1 MPTRRDILAL
11 SESDLAALVADMRLP
26 RFRAT
31 QLWEWLWVHRAASFD
46 EMTNLPKSLRANL
59 AAAYRI
65 PRPMIAIGQESADG
79 TRKYLV
85 SLDDAPTAEPPASA
99 AAPDTAGTPAPPA
112 ADPEPPE
119 PTHVETV
126 AIPSA
131 GGSRLTVCVSTQA
144 GCQMGCTFCA
154 TGRAGFER
162 NLAAHEIYAQVALAA
177 EDFGAR
183 VTNIVCMG
191 QGEPFANYNA
201 TIAAM
206 RLANDP
212 RLTGIGARHITISTC
227 GITSGIRRLA
237 AEPEQFTLAVSLHSA
252 IQETRDALMP
262 GARSW
267 PLDSLRTA
275 LTDYATATR
284 RRPSLEYALID
295 GRNDDD
301 AHLEALCAWCSGML
315 CHVNL
320 ITLNPLD
327 GDATAGAEPMRPS
340 PHLEKFRRTLE
351 SRGIETSVRTSRGSD
366 IAAACGQLRQRVL
379 VL

>member
-85 SLDDAPTAEPPASA
+85 SLDDAPTAPEP
-99 AAPDTAGTPAPPA
+99 TA
-112 ADPEPPE
+112 ADPEPLEPPE

-131 GGSRLTVCVSTQA
+131 DGSRLTVCVSTQA

-177 EDFGAR
+177 DDFGAR

-275 LTDYATATR
+275 LADYAAATR

-327 GDATAGAEPMRPS
+327 SDAGAATNVEQMRPS

-366 IAAACGQLRQRVL
+366 IAAACGQLRQHLVVL
-379 VL
+379 